1 MGITFSK
8 FGDWTK
14 AGTVLQA
21 LSVKMLPNFIAQIE
35 EDGDL
40 ILKTLKEHI
49 EAQDL
54 GWSPLTD
61 STVTAKGGD
70 ETIYI
75 ETGTLKD
82 GLSVRR
88 VRAPAQG
95 ITLFIGASP
104 WKSHSPSGRSLNEIM
119 IWMEH
124 GTDKQVPRP
133 LVQPT
138 WEELKP
144 IIVAN
149 LSAILP
155 EIVRGVK

>member
-14 AGTVLQA
+14 AGTILQGLA
-21 LSVKMLPNFIAQIE
+21 VKTLPAFIAQLE

-40 ILKTLKEHI
+40 ILKTMRGHI
-49 EAQDL
+49 ESQDL
-54 GWSPLTD
+54 GWSPLSD
-61 STVTAKGGD
+61 STVIAKGGD
-70 ETIYI
+70 TTIYI
-75 ETGTLKD
+75 ETGILKD

-88 VRAPAQG
+88 VRAPANG
-95 ITLFIGASP
+95 VTLFIGASP

-155 EIVRGVK
+155 DIVRGVK